1 MDEDIHASAVR
12 LQLLATRMLRLARS
26 AHADHKLTSAQ
37 YSAMS
42 VLHER
47 GALPLGELARA
58 ERVSHPTMSR
68 IIGGLVRLS
77 LVARSP
83 EASDRRLR
91 HVALTPEGRVLYEQV
106 ASNRVAMMAA
116 IIAQLTPATRADVL
130 EVVTRI
136 ASDLED
142 GPGQD

>member
-26 AHADHKLTSAQ
+26 AHADHKVTSAQ

-77 LVARSP
+77 LVARP
-83 EASDRRLR
+83 PKASDRRLR
-91 HVALTPEGRVLYEQV
+91 YVALTPEGRILYEQV
-106 ASNRVAMMAA
+106 ASNRIAMMGA

-130 EVVTRI
+130 EVVTRVV
-136 ASDLED
+136 SDLED

>member
-77 LVARSP
+77 LVARPP

-91 HVALTPEGRVLYEQV
+91 YVALTPEGRILYEQV
-106 ASNRVAMMAA
+106 ASNRIAMMGA

-130 EVVTRI
+130 EVVTRVV
-136 ASDLED
+136 SDLED

>member
-26 AHADHKLTSAQ
+26 VHGDHKLTSAQ

-47 GALPLGELARA
+47 GPLPLGELARA

-68 IIGGLVRLS
+68 IIGGLAKLS
-77 LVARSP
+77 LVARPP

-106 ASNRVAMMAA
+106 ASNRVAIMGA
-116 IIAQLTPATRADVL
+116 IIAKLTPTTRADVL
-130 EVVTRI
+130 EVVTRVV
-136 ASDLED
+136 SDIED
-142 GPGQD
+142 GLGQD

>member
-106 ASNRVAMMAA
+106 ASNRIAMMGA

-130 EVVTRI
+130 EVVTRVV
-136 ASDLED
+136 SDLED
-142 GPGQD
+142 GLGQD